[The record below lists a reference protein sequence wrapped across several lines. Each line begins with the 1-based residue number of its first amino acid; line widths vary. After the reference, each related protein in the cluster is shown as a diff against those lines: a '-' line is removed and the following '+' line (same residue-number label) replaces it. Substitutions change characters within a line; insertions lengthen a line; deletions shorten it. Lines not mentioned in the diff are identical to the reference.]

1 MAKLAGMPSKLLKRS
16 KQIMKDLESSK
27 HTVIGLDTHS
37 KRLSVK
43 TQQNSLTRLK
53 NNKDL
58 ESSIIQRLTEL
69 DPNQLSPLEALRELA
84 KLKQLLDQER
94 NTQSST

>member
-1 MAKLAGMPSKLLKRS
+1 LQRA

-43 TQQNSLTRLK
+43 SQQQTLTRLK
-53 NNKDL
+53 NHKDL
-58 ESSIIQRLTEL
+58 QSSVMQRLTEL

-84 KLKQLLDQER
+84 KLKELLDQER
-94 NTQSST
+94 NTDSST